1 MTELNQYIDTIPT
14 YVNSI
19 EYHATV
25 SALTDFF
32 VNRGYTKVCTQN
44 RFSIC
49 TACEDPQS
57 VACHE
62 YGGKVWPLV
71 QTGQMW
77 LEYEIM
83 TYPELQKGVF
93 CETTSY
99 REEKNPIPGRHF
111 LSFPLFEFE
120 SLGDFDTLIS
130 TITDL
135 LKFLGYSDPVH
146 LEYSNIANEYNTR
159 EIENVHE
166 NRMHKEISS
175 ACLLKNFPLYTNPF
189 WNMKVDEE
197 AQVAKKIDV
206 ILSGME
212 TIGSAERSC
221 DNEMMRK
228 MFYSICDG
236 EYCQTIFNK
245 FGKER
250 TEAEL
255 EAFIKLNKIPRFG
268 GGIGVT
274 RLISSLKNEGLMSN
288 LIAKYVK

>member
-1 MTELNQYIDTIPT
+1 MTELNNYIDTIPT

-19 EYHATV
+19 EYHAV
-25 SALTDFF
+25 ISALTEFF

-83 TYPELQKGVF
+83 TYPELSKGVF

-99 REEKNPIPGRHF
+99 REEKNPIPGRHY

-120 SLGDFDTLIS
+120 SLGDFNVLVD

-135 LKFLGYSDPVH
+135 LSFLGYPNPTHV
-146 LEYSNIANEYNTR
+146 EYSEIAKEFNTK
-159 EIENVHE
+159 EIENEHE
-166 NRMHKEISS
+166 NRMYKEISS
-175 ACLLKNFPLYTNPF
+175 ACLLKHFPLYTNPF
-189 WNMKVDEE
+189 WNMKIEGS
-197 AQVAKKIDV
+197 VAKKIDV

-221 DNEMMRK
+221 DNEKMRE
-228 MFYSICDG
+228 MFYNICDG

-255 EAFIKLNKIPRFG
+255 EAFIKLVKVPRFG

-274 RLISSLKNEGLMSN
+274 RLISSLKKEGLMDN
-288 LIAKYVK
+288 LVQKYRK